1 MMSAQYSSAGAPLQ
15 SRASRPASALRTVAQ
30 PLQVATNTLGTRKRT
45 KDMASIFDKRSAS
58 NNREATRPVAPP
70 LKSAQAARRGP
81 TPSDIRPAPPISTA
95 QVQPVP
101 PPVGVNGGRPQTRF
115 EREKKRHYNDPPH
128 VGPWKLGKLIG
139 QGASG
144 RVRLAIHT
152 RTQQLAAVKIIPKQ
166 MLINSRMSLRDLS
179 AKQDKLT
186 LGIEREIVI
195 MKLIV
200 HPNLLGLWDVYE
212 TSKELFLV
220 MEYVAGGELFDYLVA
235 RGRLQPHEARQYFR
249 QIIFG
254 VDYCHTFSICHRDL
268 KPENLLLDGSRST
281 VKIADFGMAAL
292 QPTEKMLET
301 SCGSP
306 HYASPEIVSGMT
318 YDGTASDIWSCG
330 IILFALLCGRLPFDD
345 PNIQVLLGKVRSGKF
360 AMPSHLEPS
369 VQDLISRMLQVD
381 PKKRASMQEI
391 CSHPWF
397 TDNGRLSSQNPVTSE
412 VGTLSKEP
420 IRLAEIDPDILGNLS
435 TLWPELSHEQIIRRL
450 LQSGQN
456 WQKTFYTLL
465 VIHRDTH
472 SSDDEE
478 EADDLDEDERL
489 QLKQASAQ
497 APPLVTTAP
506 SSAESQP
513 ISPRVAPPI
522 VPASMG
528 TPLTQAVQDPIE
540 HRQVS
545 VLHEGLDEREPAPV
559 VTPVG
564 PPAAAQLTST
574 PPRTAPGRTAGRMDS
589 SSNSTLKSMSV
600 DEDYSS
606 KDTAQAPAS
615 NAASVWLIEQVRAE
629 HARSEQLKNEQL
641 EAEKRRME
649 QLKAERIMTEQRR
662 IEQARAE
669 QARAEQAKIEQA
681 KAEQAKIEQAKAEQA
696 KIEQAKAEQLKAEQA
711 KIEQA
716 RVEQAKV
723 EQARA
728 EQAKIEQVKAEQ
740 LKAEQAKIEQVR
752 AEQLKAEQD
761 KAVRLKEQ
769 VRIEQAKTE
778 QLKVQRA
785 KAEQTKAE
793 QLKAEQIRLERAR
806 AEQAREVAESKQMPS
821 REDASGR
828 RLSSLFTTLT
838 GRKPSFASIRQAS
851 GSSSRSSMDVR
862 PAPPV
867 MESTTI
873 RPSTK
878 ASTLAFGASLPR
890 KPVPST
896 EVPKMPRVS
905 EQVVEPET
913 NKPVVQ
919 AASTIRPTQ
928 KEPVSQ
934 AAPPD
939 AAAWKQRLPS
949 LSQPARSVSQNG
961 RDDSTGED
969 SLMRMFMREIA
980 DELDSLDAMSTSM
993 AMPMPTSQAPPAQA
1007 AQPAKLAQPA
1017 KSQPAP
1023 SMSLSSDSEPD
1034 ASVQSANRYDDA
1046 NEDSLLVA
1054 SHEPSLPDTQ
1064 AGASKRIQTPVYA
1077 AFARHAKNQN
1087 PAPTTRAPLRPRQS
1101 EGRAQVPGMPQV
1113 RQPQGARDIPP
1124 PGELKSPRMSQTLD
1138 SPPASPHMRPGAAM
1152 PSSKQPPVGQRM
1164 PTRPPTAS
1172 PPLPQSPHP
1181 AMSVRPVSPL
1191 PTSPKP
1197 NLSVGMGRPSSP
1209 TMPSR
1214 VPLSN
1219 PAVSAGRPTSPTMPS
1234 RVPMSSPVTPASRPT
1249 SPSMPSRVPVSSPM
1263 ASASRPSQPGP
1274 SSPGRSQSP
1283 MASPGRPTSP
1293 TTSASRPKTMP
1304 PPQQPSS
1311 PLGSPRRPQ
1320 SPFDLA
1326 SRSSSVASP
1335 KPSGRT
1341 VSSGTGS
1348 SNWTVRTRRSFM
1360 GALRGHDDEP
1370 KGLGLD
1376 IIGVDSDAPHV
1387 PQRPTSPMGGDAQ
1400 SIGARQS
1407 WFHGLLPRRQMHVL
1421 MSVEN
1426 LTLTMKECDALLAQL
1441 GATPTAMSR
1450 AQMSYPLTQQGPK
1463 QYLLE
1468 KLFDP
1473 KMGQTAQTC
1482 KPMRFRVEYTI
1493 LPVRSQRGGRN
1504 VTPTSPGMPGFD
1516 PRSNRPM
1523 SPVLGGGPST
1533 LTPSFATSVTLTH
1546 EKGSLATF
1554 RLFMDRLRRN
1564 WDLDTCEKE

>member
-1 MMSAQYSSAGAPLQ
+1 M
-15 SRASRPASALRTVAQ
+15 
-30 PLQVATNTLGTRKRT
+30 
-45 KDMASIFDKRSAS
+45 
-58 NNREATRPVAPP
+58 
-70 LKSAQAARRGP
+70 
-81 TPSDIRPAPPISTA
+81 
-95 QVQPVP
+95 P
-101 PPVGVNGGRPQTRF
+101 PPVTADGGRPQTRF

-144 RVRLAIHT
+144 RVRLAMHT

-268 KPENLLLDGSRST
+268 KPENLLLDGSRNT

-345 PNIQVLLGKVRSGKF
+345 PNIQILLGKVRSGKF
-360 AMPSHLEPS
+360 AMPSYLEPS
-369 VQDLISRMLQVD
+369 VRDLISRMLQVD
-381 PKKRASMQEI
+381 PKKRATMEEI

-472 SSDDEE
+472 SSDDED
-478 EADDLDEDERL
+478 EADDLDEDDRL
-489 QLKQASAQ
+489 QLKQADSQ
-497 APPLVTTAP
+497 VPPLVTTAP
-506 SSAESQP
+506 SRAELQAT
-513 ISPRVAPPI
+513 SPRMAPPI
-522 VPASMG
+522 VPAAMG
-528 TPLTQAVQDPIE
+528 TPSKQSIQDAVD
-540 HRQVS
+540 HRRVS
-545 VLHEGLDEREPAPV
+545 MLHEGLDEHAPAPV

-574 PPRTAPGRTAGRMDS
+574 PPRTMPGRTAGWTDS
-589 SSNSTLKSMSV
+589 SSNSTLNSMSV
-600 DEDYSS
+600 DEERLS
-606 KDTAQAPAS
+606 KDTAKAAPAS
-615 NAASVWLIEQVRAE
+615 NTASAWLMEQVRAE
-629 HARSEQLKNEQL
+629 HARAEQLKNEQL
-641 EAEKRRME
+641 ETEKHRTE
-649 QLKAERIMTEQRR
+649 QLKVERIM
-662 IEQARAE
+662 
-669 QARAEQAKIEQA
+669 AEQAKA
-681 KAEQAKIEQAKAEQA
+681 
-696 KIEQAKAEQLKAEQA
+696 
-711 KIEQA
+711 
-716 RVEQAKV
+716 
-723 EQARA
+723 
-728 EQAKIEQVKAEQ
+728 
-740 LKAEQAKIEQVR
+740 EQVR
-752 AEQLKAEQD
+752 AEQLKAEQAKVEQAKVEQAKVEQAKAEQAKAEQVQAEQLKAEQD
-761 KAVRLKEQ
+761 KAERLKEQ
-769 VRIEQAKTE
+769 VRIEQAKAE
-778 QLKVQRA
+778 QLKLEQA

-793 QLKAEQIRLERAR
+793 QLRAERTRIARAR
-806 AEQAREVAESKQMPS
+806 AEQAREVTDSKQTPS
-821 REDASGR
+821 REDGAGR
-828 RLSSLFTTLT
+828 RFSSLFTTLT
-838 GRKPSFASIRQAS
+838 GRKPSFASIRQTS
-851 GSSSRSSMDVR
+851 GSTSRSSVDVC

-867 MESTTI
+867 TESTTI
-873 RPSTK
+873 RPSAK
-878 ASTLAFGASLPR
+878 ASTLAFGTSLPR
-890 KPVPST
+890 KPVPSA

-905 EQVVEPET
+905 EQAPQAEAK
-913 NKPVVQ
+913 KPVVQ
-919 AASTIRPTQ
+919 AVSTIRPTQ
-928 KEPVSQ
+928 KVPVSP

-939 AAAWKQRLPS
+939 AAPWKERLPS
-949 LSQPARSVSQNG
+949 LSQPAPVASQSG
-961 RDDSTGED
+961 RDNSTGED

-993 AMPMPTSQAPPAQA
+993 AMPMPTSQASPAQAVEPAKAAQPSPTAQPVQTIQA
-1007 AQPAKLAQPA
+1007 AQPAKA
-1017 KSQPAP
+1017 QPAP
-1023 SMSLSSDSEPD
+1023 STSLPSDSDVD
-1034 ASVQSANRYDDA
+1034 ASLHSVNRYDDA

-1054 SHEPSLPDTQ
+1054 SHEPSLPGTQ
-1064 AGASKRIQTPVYA
+1064 PSAPKRIQTPVYA
-1077 AFARHAKNQN
+1077 AFARHATHHDS
-1087 PAPTTRAPLRPRQS
+1087 APRTRAPLRPRQS

-1113 RQPQGARDIPP
+1113 RQPQGARGMPP
-1124 PGELKSPRMSQTLD
+1124 SDELKSPRTSQVLAN
-1138 SPPASPHMRPGAAM
+1138 PPASPPMRQNAAM
-1152 PSSKQPPVGQRM
+1152 PATKQPPVVQRI
-1164 PTRPPTAS
+1164 PTRPPAAS
-1172 PPLPQSPHP
+1172 PPLPQSPLP
-1181 AMSVRPVSPL
+1181 AMSVRPASPR

-1197 NLSVGMGRPSSP
+1197 NLTMGRPS
-1209 TMPSR
+1209 
-1214 VPLSN
+1214 
-1219 PAVSAGRPTSPTMPS
+1219 SPTMPS
-1234 RVPMSSPVTPASRPT
+1234 RVPMSSPVTS
-1249 SPSMPSRVPVSSPM
+1249 V
-1263 ASASRPSQPGP
+1263 SRPSQPVP
-1274 SSPGRSQSP
+1274 SSPGRSPGP

-1293 TTSASRPKTMP
+1293 TMSASRPKTMP
-1304 PPQQPSS
+1304 PPRQPSS
-1311 PLGSPRRPQ
+1311 PLGSPQRPK

-1326 SRSSSVASP
+1326 TRNSSVASP

-1360 GALRGHDDEP
+1360 GSLRRQDEEP
-1370 KGLGLD
+1370 QGLGLD
-1376 IIGVDSDAPHV
+1376 IIGVDSEAPHM
-1387 PQRPTSPMGGDAQ
+1387 PQRPTSPMGGDVQ

-1407 WFHGLLPRRQMHVL
+1407 WFHGLLPKRQMHVL

-1426 LTLTMKECDALLAQL
+1426 LTLTMKECDALLAAM

-1450 AQMSYPLTQQGPK
+1450 AQMSYPLTQQGPR

-1473 KMGQTAQTC
+1473 KVGQAAQAC

-1516 PRSNRPM
+1516 PRSTRPM
-1523 SPVLGGGPST
+1523 SPVLGGGPSAV
-1533 LTPSFATSVTLTH
+1533 TPSFATSVTFTH
-1546 EKGSLATF
+1546 EKGSLTTF
-1554 RLFMDRLRRN
+1554 RLFMDKLRRD
-1564 WDLDTCEKE
+1564 WDMDTREKE

>member
-58 NNREATRPVAPP
+58 NNREATRPAVPP

-95 QVQPVP
+95 QVQPVA
-101 PPVGVNGGRPQTRF
+101 PPVGSNGGRPQTRF

-360 AMPSHLEPS
+360 AMPSYLEPS

-450 LQSGQN
+450 LHSGQN

-513 ISPRVAPPI
+513 MSPRVAPPI
-522 VPASMG
+522 VPTSMG

-545 VLHEGLDEREPAPV
+545 VLHEGLDERAPAPV

-574 PPRTAPGRTAGRMDS
+574 PPRTALGHTAGRMDS
-589 SSNSTLKSMSV
+589 SSNSTLRSMSV

-615 NAASVWLIEQVRAE
+615 NAASVWLMEQVRAE

-669 QARAEQAKIEQA
+669 QARAEQARAEQA
-681 KAEQAKIEQAKAEQA
+681 KAEQAKAEQAKAEQARVEQA
-696 KIEQAKAEQLKAEQA
+696 KIEQAKT
-711 KIEQA
+711 
-716 RVEQAKV
+716 
-723 EQARA
+723 
-728 EQAKIEQVKAEQ
+728 
-740 LKAEQAKIEQVR
+740 
-752 AEQLKAEQD
+752 EQLKAEQD
-761 KAVRLKEQ
+761 KAARLKEH

-793 QLKAEQIRLERAR
+793 QLKTEQIRLERAR

-821 REDASGR
+821 REDVSGR
-828 RLSSLFTTLT
+828 RLSSLFTTLA

-939 AAAWKQRLPS
+939 AAAWTQRLPS

-961 RDDSTGED
+961 RDESTGED

-1007 AQPAKLAQPA
+1007 AQPAKLTQPA
-1017 KSQPAP
+1017 KSQPAS

-1087 PAPTTRAPLRPRQS
+1087 SAPTTRAPLRPRQS
-1101 EGRAQVPGMPQV
+1101 EGRAQVAGMPQV

-1124 PGELKSPRMSQTLD
+1124 PDELKSPRMSQTLA
-1138 SPPASPHMRPGAAM
+1138 SPPANPPMRPSAAM

-1181 AMSVRPVSPL
+1181 AMTVRPVSPL

-1249 SPSMPSRVPVSSPM
+1249 SPTMPSRVPMSSPM

-1283 MASPGRPTSP
+1283 MASPRRPTSP
-1293 TTSASRPKTMP
+1293 TTSASRPRTMP

-1326 SRSSSVASP
+1326 GRSSSVASP

-1376 IIGVDSDAPHV
+1376 IIGVDPEAPHV

-1407 WFHGLLPRRQMHVL
+1407 WFHGLLPKRQMHVL

-1546 EKGSLATF
+1546 EKGSLTTF

>member
-1 MMSAQYSSAGAPLQ
+1 M
-15 SRASRPASALRTVAQ
+15 
-30 PLQVATNTLGTRKRT
+30 
-45 KDMASIFDKRSAS
+45 
-58 NNREATRPVAPP
+58 
-70 LKSAQAARRGP
+70 
-81 TPSDIRPAPPISTA
+81 
-95 QVQPVP
+95 P
-101 PPVGVNGGRPQTRF
+101 PPVGANGGRPQTRF

-489 QLKQASAQ
+489 QLKQASTQ

-506 SSAESQP
+506 SSAESRP

-528 TPLTQAVQDPIE
+528 TPSKQAVQDPIE
-540 HRQVS
+540 HRRVS
-545 VLHEGLDEREPAPV
+545 VLHEGLDERAPAPV
-559 VTPVG
+559 VMPVG

-574 PPRTAPGRTAGRMDS
+574 PPRTVPGRTAGWTDS

-615 NAASVWLIEQVRAE
+615 NTASVWLIEQVRAE

-641 EAEKRRME
+641 EAEKRRLE

-669 QARAEQAKIEQA
+669 QARAEQAR
-681 KAEQAKIEQAKAEQA
+681 AEQA
-696 KIEQAKAEQLKAEQA
+696 KIEQAKAEQLK
-711 KIEQA
+711 
-716 RVEQAKV
+716 V
-723 EQARA
+723 
-728 EQAKIEQVKAEQ
+728 
-740 LKAEQAKIEQVR
+740 EQAKIEQVR

-890 KPVPST
+890 KPVPSA

-905 EQVVEPET
+905 LQTAEAEA
-913 NKPVVQ
+913 NKPVVE

-949 LSQPARSVSQNG
+949 LSQPARTASQNG

-993 AMPMPTSQAPPAQA
+993 AMPMPASQAPPAQT

-1017 KSQPAP
+1017 KSQPEP

-1034 ASVQSANRYDDA
+1034 ASLQSANRYDDA

-1138 SPPASPHMRPGAAM
+1138 SPPASPPMRPGAAM

-1234 RVPMSSPVTPASRPT
+1234 RVPMSSP
-1249 SPSMPSRVPVSSPM
+1249 M

-1326 SRSSSVASP
+1326 SRSSSVTSP

-1370 KGLGLD
+1370 RGLGLD
-1376 IIGVDSDAPHV
+1376 IIGVDSEASHM

-1473 KMGQTAQTC
+1473 KMGQAAQTC

-1546 EKGSLATF
+1546 EKGSLTTF

>member
-1 MMSAQYSSAGAPLQ
+1 M
-15 SRASRPASALRTVAQ
+15 
-30 PLQVATNTLGTRKRT
+30 
-45 KDMASIFDKRSAS
+45 
-58 NNREATRPVAPP
+58 
-70 LKSAQAARRGP
+70 
-81 TPSDIRPAPPISTA
+81 
-95 QVQPVP
+95 P
-101 PPVGVNGGRPQTRF
+101 PPVGANGGRPQTRF

-360 AMPSHLEPS
+360 AMPSYLEPS
-369 VQDLISRMLQVD
+369 VQDLIRRMLQVD

-412 VGTLSKEP
+412 VGALSKEP

-489 QLKQASAQ
+489 QLKQASTQ
-497 APPLVTTAP
+497 APPAVTTAP
-506 SSAESQP
+506 SSAESRP

-528 TPLTQAVQDPIE
+528 TPSKQAVQDPIE
-540 HRQVS
+540 HRRVS
-545 VLHEGLDEREPAPV
+545 VLHEGLDERAPAPV
-559 VTPVG
+559 VMPVG

-574 PPRTAPGRTAGRMDS
+574 PPRTVPGRTAGWTDS

-615 NAASVWLIEQVRAE
+615 NTASVWLIEQVRAE

-641 EAEKRRME
+641 EAEKRRLE

-662 IEQARAE
+662 IEQERVE
-669 QARAEQAKIEQA
+669 QARAEQLKVEQA
-681 KAEQAKIEQAKAEQA
+681 RV
-696 KIEQAKAEQLKAEQA
+696 EQAKAEQLKAEQA
-711 KIEQA
+711 
-716 RVEQAKV
+716 RVEQAK
-723 EQARA
+723 A
-728 EQAKIEQVKAEQ
+728 EQAKAEQAKAEQAKAEQARVEQ
-740 LKAEQAKIEQVR
+740 LKAEQAKAEQAKAEQARVEQLKAEQAKAEQARVEQLKAEQARAEQAR

-761 KAVRLKEQ
+761 KAARLKEQ
-769 VRIEQAKTE
+769 VRIEQAKAE
-778 QLKVQRA
+778 QLKVQQA
-785 KAEQTKAE
+785 KAGQTKAE
-793 QLKAEQIRLERAR
+793 QLKSEQIRLERAR
-806 AEQAREVAESKQMPS
+806 AEQAREVAESKQLPS
-821 REDASGR
+821 REDGSGR
-828 RLSSLFTTLT
+828 RLSSLFTTLA

-862 PAPPV
+862 PAPSV

-890 KPVPST
+890 KPVPSA

-905 EQVVEPET
+905 LQTAEAEA
-913 NKPVVQ
+913 NKPVVE

-928 KEPVSQ
+928 KEPVSR
-934 AAPPD
+934 AAPSD

-949 LSQPARSVSQNG
+949 LSQPARTASQNG

-993 AMPMPTSQAPPAQA
+993 AMPMPASQAPPAQT

-1017 KSQPAP
+1017 KSQPEP

-1034 ASVQSANRYDDA
+1034 ASLQSANRYDDA

-1054 SHEPSLPDTQ
+1054 SYEPSLPDTQ
-1064 AGASKRIQTPVYA
+1064 TGASKRIQTPVYA

-1113 RQPQGARDIPP
+1113 RQPQGARDIPLP
-1124 PGELKSPRMSQTLD
+1124 DELKSPRMSQAFA
-1138 SPPASPHMRPGAAM
+1138 SPPASPPMRPSAAM
-1152 PSSKQPPVGQRM
+1152 PSSKQPPVGERM
-1164 PTRPPTAS
+1164 PSRPPTAS

-1181 AMSVRPVSPL
+1181 AMSVRPVSPR

-1197 NLSVGMGRPSSP
+1197 NLSLGMGRPSSP

-1214 VPLSN
+1214 VPVSN
-1219 PAVSAGRPTSPTMPS
+1219 PAASAGGPTSPTMPSRVPMSGPAMSASRPTSPTMPS
-1234 RVPMSSPVTPASRPT
+1234 RVPMSSPVT
-1249 SPSMPSRVPVSSPM
+1249 
-1263 ASASRPSQPGP
+1263 SASRPPQPIP
-1274 SSPGRSQSP
+1274 SSPGRSPSP

-1304 PPQQPSS
+1304 PPRQPSS

-1326 SRSSSVASP
+1326 SRSSSVTSP

-1370 KGLGLD
+1370 RGLGLD
-1376 IIGVDSDAPHV
+1376 IIGVDSEALHM

-1407 WFHGLLPRRQMHVL
+1407 WFHGLLPKRQMHVL

-1426 LTLTMKECDALLAQL
+1426 LTLTMKECDALLAQM

-1450 AQMSYPLTQQGPK
+1450 AQMSYPLTQQGPR

-1473 KMGQTAQTC
+1473 KMGQAAQTC

-1546 EKGSLATF
+1546 EKGSLTTF
-1554 RLFMDRLRRN
+1554 RLFMDKLRHN
-1564 WDLDTCEKE
+1564 WDMDSCEKE